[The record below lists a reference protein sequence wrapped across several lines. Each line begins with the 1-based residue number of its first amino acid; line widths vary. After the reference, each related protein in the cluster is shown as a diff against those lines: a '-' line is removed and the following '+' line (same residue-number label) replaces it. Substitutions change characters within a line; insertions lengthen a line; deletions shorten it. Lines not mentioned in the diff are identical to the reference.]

1 MDLIADYSDTPPIGG
16 PHQDSDAASPPSTAA
31 TPGALFQIAQYS
43 ETPTPAAA
51 DATPGALRMLAEQYP
66 ETPGSIQQQGFG
78 SPIIVSTLS
87 LSCFYCCLAAF
98 LPPCMPGACSPT
110 MEVLAAFGM
119 LLEHYCRLSER
130 DC

>member
-1 MDLIADYSDTPPIGG
+1 MGV
-16 PHQDSDAASPPSTAA
+16 
-31 TPGALFQIAQYS
+31 TPGALRQIAEQYP

-51 DATPGALRMLAEQYP
+51 ATPGALRQIAEQYP
-66 ETPGSIQQQGFG
+66 ETPTPAAGSIQGFG
-78 SPIIVSTLS
+78 SPINVSTIS
-87 LSCFYCCLAAF
+87 LSYFYCCLAAF

-119 LLEHYCRLSER
+119 LLEHYWCLSER